1 MTAAA
6 VSTAAPG
13 APSRTPARR
22 LPPEAPP
29 GELLPAPENWPDDPG
44 PEAFYGPAGAI
55 VRAIEPHTEA
65 DPNAILAQILVGFGN
80 LIGRKAHF
88 VVENTSMFTN
98 EFLVLVGKSAK
109 GRKGTAWNRALQAL
123 SAADPTWAANCLRSG
138 LASGE
143 GLIEAVRDGDGEK
156 DPGIA
161 DKRLLVEEEE
171 FAGVLRQSQRQGN
184 ILSAVIRTAWDKGHL
199 NNLTKKAVRATSA
212 HISIIGHI
220 TEEELKDSLT
230 KIEQA
235 NGFGNRFLWICS
247 RRRRLLPGGSRQS
260 PEIDRQIEAL
270 RQAAEAARAI
280 GRMRWSPRAEKTW
293 RRIYTEVSGDEAGI
307 VGSLTGRAE
316 AHITR
321 LACIYALIDGQAAIS
336 HDHLAAAV
344 ALWQYSARCVRFIF
358 GKRSG
363 TPVADTI
370 LSALQKTPDGLTRE
384 NVRALFSRH
393 QPAAR
398 IDQALS
404 YLANQKLITVD
415 RVATRGRPRD
425 VWRLAANVPAAAP
438 PELGAALRRMVET
451 FDDPSVN
458 RLWQQVRQV
467 AADASPAEI
476 EHAVALQMPRIRSGA
491 IQSPVGYLLT
501 VVPAWFTGNALAEY
515 RAQQA
520 QQIEKAPAEIVS
532 AAEAYELR
540 RRLLIMYREQLSK
553 DLDAQTRS
561 VVEQNLAAT
570 ERWLREHPDPHQ
582 SPIEEREREREEYMR
597 EKRGKRGKG

>member
-270 RQAAEAARAI
+270 RKWRVAVRVVERD
-280 GRMRWSPRAEKTW
+280 GR
-293 RRIYTEVSGDEAGI
+293 
-307 VGSLTGRAE
+307 
-316 AHITR
+316 R
-321 LACIYALIDGQAAIS
+321 LAYLPDSEAPLTAGEASDLLSEAI
-336 HDHLAAAV
+336 
-344 ALWQYSARCVRFIF
+344 ARR
-358 GKRSG
+358 
-363 TPVADTI
+363 
-370 LSALQKTPDGLTRE
+370 
-384 NVRALFSRH
+384 
-393 QPAAR
+393 
-398 IDQALS
+398 
-404 YLANQKLITVD
+404 
-415 RVATRGRPRD
+415 RVA
-425 VWRLAANVPAAAP
+425 A
-438 PELGAALRRMVET
+438 
-451 FDDPSVN
+451 
-458 RLWQQVRQV
+458 
-467 AADASPAEI
+467 
-476 EHAVALQMPRIRSGA
+476 
-491 IQSPVGYLLT
+491 
-501 VVPAWFTGNALAEY
+501 
-515 RAQQA
+515 
-520 QQIEKAPAEIVS
+520 
-532 AAEAYELR
+532 
-540 RRLLIMYREQLSK
+540 
-553 DLDAQTRS
+553 
-561 VVEQNLAAT
+561 
-570 ERWLREHPDPHQ
+570 
-582 SPIEEREREREEYMR
+582 
-597 EKRGKRGKG
+597 